1 MNNLKGISRTLLK
14 EFENINEDEI
24 SNDRKGKKKESDN
37 SDEEEYQPSILK
49 RDYETRNKNKNST
62 RGNLKQEQETFKA
75 AMKPRQE
82 NSLGELTKKFI
93 NMIKRS
99 EDLWVD
105 LNDVV
110 KELNVQK

>member
-1 MNNLKGISRTLLK
+1 M
-14 EFENINEDEI
+14 
-24 SNDRKGKKKESDN
+24 
-37 SDEEEYQPSILK
+37 QK
-49 RDYETRNKNKNST
+49 RDYETRNKNKSSQIN
-62 RGNLKQEQETFKA
+62 NIKQEQESLKA
-75 AMKPRQE
+75 GMRPRQE

-99 EDLWVD
+99 EDHWVD